1 MYFNHSVPNRIGEQK
16 VHIHELCGWGAVV
29 FVGVF
34 MSLGVGRIIE
44 ERLLREF

>member
-1 MYFNHSVPNRIGEQK
+1 MNFVVGEQLYML
-16 VHIHELCGWGAVV
+16 VY
-29 FVGVF
+29 VF